1 MASFK
6 TMLENVY
13 SYNPFKCLTT
23 LTVITDPYL
32 AYCYSILNAITKLCL
47 NFLGVR
53 TLLNSSLYLSIFST
67 INNIYGPNEI
77 FFLLFIMTYILHI
90 LQCIK
95 LSVQNIY
102 SRIIH
107 KSRKAETLIYLNG

>member
-32 AYCYSILNAITKLCL
+32 AYCYSILNAITILCL
-47 NFLGVR
+47 ILCAISEVCNGLYFQWAQGHSRAGLSYLVSWGPSFLKYKTG
-53 TLLNSSLYLSIFST
+53 
-67 INNIYGPNEI
+67 
-77 FFLLFIMTYILHI
+77 
-90 LQCIK
+90 
-95 LSVQNIY
+95 
-102 SRIIH
+102 IIRVPV
-107 KSRKAETLIYLNG
+107 S